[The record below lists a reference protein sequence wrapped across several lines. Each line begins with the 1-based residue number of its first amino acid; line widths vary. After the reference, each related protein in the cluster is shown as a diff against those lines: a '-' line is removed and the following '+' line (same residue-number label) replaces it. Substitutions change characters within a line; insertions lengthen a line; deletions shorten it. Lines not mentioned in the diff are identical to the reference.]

1 VATESADT
9 GVQWERA
16 LATHL
21 GGGWIAPSGADRGA
35 DLISSDGHRTITTKY
50 FVQGARDLHASLMQL
65 AIYLTAHPAV
75 RTATFVVRLPRM
87 SAKRV
92 SREWKSVTSVLR
104 PELSRRLALVAVAPD
119 GDAVIPDDA
128 ETRSIAEHAHHA
140 LAAITS
146 VRAEDGHGAARWSW
160 SPKSYEVWKVLL
172 GAWLR
177 RERALP
183 LHEIQRRS
191 GTSYPIVS
199 ALLDRL
205 ETLGELERSS
215 NRSATLTDLPRRSLG
230 EVLVLGLRETHH
242 FVDRSGRPS
251 NARDLI
257 RRIIAKAPEAA
268 LAGVE
273 AARHYMPDF
282 NLNGHPR
289 IDVTIGAD
297 LDLSWVKRVDPA
309 LAAALPAS
317 VATDPALAPLVV
329 HRVRRPESGFIRY
342 RGTTYADPAEV
353 LLDLYELRLPEQAN
367 ELVHSLRER
376 SDR

>member
-1 VATESADT
+1 M
-9 GVQWERA
+9 
-16 LATHL
+16 
-21 GGGWIAPSGADRGA
+21 
-35 DLISSDGHRTITTKY
+35 SSDGHRAITTKY
-50 FVQGARDLHASLMQL
+50 SVQGARDLHASLMQL

-92 SREWKSVTSVLR
+92 SREWKSVTSILR

-146 VRAEDGHGAARWSW
+146 VRAEEAHGAARWSW

-172 GAWLR
+172 DAWLR

-183 LHEIQRRS
+183 LHEIQRRA

-215 NRSATLTDLPRRSLG
+215 NRSATLTALPQRSLG
-230 EVLVLGLRETHH
+230 EVLVLGDGLRETHH

-309 LAAALPAS
+309 LAAAPSAS
-317 VATDPALAPLVV
+317 GSTDLALAPLVV
-329 HRVRRPESGFIRY
+329 HRLRRPESGFIRS

-353 LLDLYELRLPEQAN
+353 LLDLHELRLAEQAD
-367 ELVHSLRER
+367 ELVHALRER